1 MALTTEQK
9 NTVFAAVDAMRILM
23 EAADGACE
31 YLEKNVEE
39 TYLREL
45 VRKALSDASFKASEV
60 RKTLNQL
67 RD

>member
-9 NTVFAAVDAMRILM
+9 NTVFSAVDAMKDLM

-31 YLEKNVEE
+31 YLEQNVEK
-39 TYLREL
+39 TPLREL
-45 VRKALSDASFKASEV
+45 VRKALSDASFKVAEV